1 MTISLTSRTI
11 STRSPATVEPG
22 IAESGWTNRDRESPT
37 RLCSLVPEHSCAK
50 ACYILTI
57 QLISC
62 SKLRKKSS
70 LSVTW
75 KTRLCYSQLE
85 PKLWRVN
92 FWCHNLLQMSS
103 KLLDLLESFISI
115 KKYTSA
121 KSTSTSSTVSS
132 YNKLTLSAIDPFDI
146 YQNNWSYSISIH
158 LRLELSE
165 YVWLKPCKNSKMN

>member
-11 STRSPATVEPG
+11 STRSPAIVEPG
-22 IAESGWTNRDRESPT
+22 IAESGWTNRDRERVRPVFG
-37 RLCSLVPEHSCAK
+37 SLVPEHSCAK

-62 SKLRKKSS
+62 SEMRKKSS

-75 KTRLCYSQLE
+75 KTRLYSQQE

-103 KLLDLLESFISI
+103 KVLDLLESFVLI
-115 KKYTSA
+115 KKNSPLPKALPLFPPTISWLWLQSIP
-121 KSTSTSSTVSS
+121 STSTKITE
-132 YNKLTLSAIDPFDI
+132 AIA
-146 YQNNWSYSISIH
+146 YQYS
-158 LRLELSE
+158 
-165 YVWLKPCKNSKMN
+165 